1 MLDIENFI
9 ENIVD
14 TSKEPVEE
22 SNKRDYL
29 KNLVNQGKASLLD
42 GKTLWT
48 EERLNKASDKTIN
61 KLYKSIVESS
71 SVNQKDLISKFSGV
85 DNFQN
90 MMAI

>member
-1 MLDIENFI
+1 MSDIENFI

-42 GKTLWT
+42 GKTTWT

-71 SVNQKDLISKFSGV
+71 SVNQKDFISKYCGC
-85 DNFQN
+85 
-90 MMAI
+90 